1 MKLTHNNAVY
11 TLRFII
17 VSILTS
23 VLASCSNVGPLAI
36 SSGRLTYND
45 AIITTENQQI
55 LMVAVHNRYKERGH
69 LLSVASV
76 TANVSIS
83 TSAGFQVGLGLGNS
97 SDYAGNLVPFTAGAV
112 YEENPTISYVPVG
125 GEQYSQQLF
134 SPIAV
139 TAFAQLAGSVNN
151 PTGIYLSLISSINGI
166 YNPDFLLPEMEI
178 DPRFLRIVKIMEKLT
193 QAHRL
198 QWVQDVQK
206 NNLFVTIDRSDG
218 AFKTEINELIGLLGL
233 TNIKTNSKPLIIPVS
248 SDIYLPGENI
258 ITIKTRSVWGMIELL
273 SAAIELSADDLKK
286 GTAATYL
293 AKGFTAKLLHV
304 HVAEKKPENAY
315 VAVPHHDRWFY
326 IDNTDHATKRYFG
339 LLGNL
344 LYATITDSVGGS
356 SAAPVLTVPVS
367 N

>member
-1 MKLTHNNAVY
+1 MKLSHNNARY
-11 TLRFII
+11 ILRLVF
-17 VSILTS
+17 VSMLTS
-23 VLASCSNVGPLAI
+23 VLASCSNIGPLAI

-55 LMVAVHNRYKERGH
+55 LMVAVQNRYKERGH

-76 TANVSIS
+76 TANVSIT
-83 TSAGFQVGLGLGNS
+83 TSAGFQLGLGS
-97 SDYAGNLVPFTAGAV
+97 TSDYAGNLVPFAAGAV

-139 TAFAQLAGSVNN
+139 TTFAQLAGSVND
-151 PTGIYLSLISSINGI
+151 PTGIYMSLISSINGI
-166 YNPDFLLPEMEI
+166 YNPDFLLPEMKI
-178 DPRFLRIVKIMEKLT
+178 DPRFLRIVKIMQKLT

-198 QWVQDVQK
+198 QWVQDFQK

-218 AFKTEINELIGLLGL
+218 IFKTEINELIALLGL
-233 TNIKTNSKPLIIPVS
+233 TNIKTNSQPLIVPVS
-248 SDIYLPGENI
+248 SDIYLPGGNI
-258 ITIKTRSVWGMIELL
+258 IAIKTRSVWGMMELL
-273 SAAIELSADDLKK
+273 SAAIELPAQDLENS
-286 GTAATYL
+286 TAATYL
-293 AKGFTAKLLHV
+293 TKGFTAKSLHI
-304 HVAEKKPENAY
+304 HVAKKKPENAY

-326 IDNTDHATKRYFG
+326 ISDADHATKRYFG

-344 LYATITDSVGGS
+344 LYATIADSVGGS